1 MKSIG
6 IDIGTTTI
14 SLVVLDA
21 EKKMVLE
28 SRTISNGTFIETGN
42 DWERI
47 QEPVKIIEKAV
58 GVLNEL
64 LAAHKD
70 VETIGLTG
78 QMHGIVYLDKD
89 GECVSQLYTWQD
101 GRGAQPEFNGKS
113 IVQEVHEKTGLTVST
128 GFGLVTHLYHC
139 RKGIVPEGAATFC
152 SIGDYL
158 GMKLTGRKTPL
169 VHASNAGSF
178 GLNLFDSEKGKFRK
192 AVLEQLGMDTS
203 ILPEVTGDV
212 AVLGKYKGIP
222 VTAALGDNQ
231 ASFLGSVGF
240 KENTILLNIGT
251 SGQISVLSDQLFSGE
266 GIEARPFVNGK
277 YLLVGAS
284 LCGGRAYATLE
295 KFFRRFMKK
304 ATGNDEPL
312 YGLLEEMA
320 REGKEQSDKMEVSTQ
335 FDGTRINPDIRG
347 GIKNLS
353 EENFTPEGLTYG
365 VLHGMIKELYDMY
378 QIIYKATGIEVNHL
392 VASGNG
398 LRKNQVLQEISS
410 EMFGA
415 ELSLAIYQEEAAC
428 GAAVSSA
435 MGVV

>member
-1 MKSIG
+1 MCNDDTVNELKKDFHYTLSKFSHEIRNPLTLINSG
-6 IDIGTTTI
+6 LQMIASAHPEVEDYEHWDDVMDNLSYVRELLDELSAFNNAGRVKPEATDTGMYLKTVLSSVKPTLDYLDIR
-14 SLVVLDA
+14 LVTDIPNDLPTLMLD
-21 EKKMVLE
+21 
-28 SRTISNGTFIETGN
+28 
-42 DWERI
+42 RI
-47 QEPVKIIEKAV
+47 QIR
-58 GVLNEL
+58 
-64 LAAHKD
+64 
-70 VETIGLTG
+70 
-78 QMHGIVYLDKD
+78 QML
-89 GECVSQLYTWQD
+89 
-101 GRGAQPEFNGKS
+101 
-113 IVQEVHEKTGLTVST
+113 
-128 GFGLVTHLYHC
+128 
-139 RKGIVPEGAATFC
+139 
-152 SIGDYL
+152 
-158 GMKLTGRKTPL
+158 
-169 VHASNAGSF
+169 
-178 GLNLFDSEKGKFRK
+178 LNLLKNAWE
-192 AVLEQLGMDTS
+192 AV
-203 ILPEVTGDV
+203 
-212 AVLGKYKGIP
+212 P
-222 VTAALGDNQ
+222 VPG
-231 ASFLGSVGF
+231 
-240 KENTILLNIGT
+240 
-251 SGQISVLSDQLFSGE
+251 GQISVLSDQLFSGE

-295 KFFRRFMKK
+295 KFFRRFMKR

-335 FDGTRINPDIRG
+335 FDGTRSNPDIRG

-398 LRKNQVLQEISS
+398 LRKNQVLQKISS